1 MFANK
6 GKILM
11 TGTFCA
17 MALALGGAEANAQ
30 GQQQG
35 YSAPPPQSIQQQQ
48 EIGTEKL
55 QQFIK
60 AESAA
65 RDIQEKFQKQVAN
78 ISSKEKM
85 ANLQRQANEQ
95 MVQAIEETGM
105 SIGQYSQVLTAIQSS
120 PQLQEKYKSMVQ

>member
-35 YSAPPPQSIQQQQ
+35 YSAPPPQRIQQQQ
-48 EIGTEKL
+48 DISTEQLKN
-55 QQFIK
+55 FIK
-60 AESAA
+60 AENAA
-65 RDIQEKFQKQVAN
+65 RNIQQNFQKQAAN
-78 ISSKEKM
+78 AASQEEMS
-85 ANLQRQANEQ
+85 NLQRQANQ
-95 MVQAIEETGM
+95 KMVEAIEKTGM

-120 PQLQEKYKSMVQ
+120 PQLQEKYKSMAQ